1 MASLVKDFMTKK
13 REIVS
18 PEDSVESAIEVMV
31 ENDAGSVI
39 VEDENQKVIGMFTE
53 RDLLRHYLDKQTKF
67 LYLKVGEVM
76 SSPVVTVTKDIRIS
90 EALQLMNNN
99 KIRRLPVVDGD
110 GRMVGFLSWKELF
123 VNFFKQL
130 EEMEKR

>member
-76 SSPVVTVTKDIRIS
+76 SSPVETVTKDIRIS

-99 KIRRLPVVDGD
+99 KIRRLPVVDGN